1 MNRSVLWLVLAV
13 LAAPAFA
20 FLVYRAAQEL
30 GFLDPPINRQHELR
44 RTISLAVY
52 AFLIFLPVLVYGFGK
67 RWPRA
72 WVIFGFLDG
81 AALLFF
87 AGSGLWAARELW
99 RIRHRDVVVAP
110 AIGEVENAVGMAETS
125 PAAGTSDVLASSPLA
140 GAASEEGPPSGEPA
154 LPNDPSAGS

>member
-1 MNRSVLWLVLAV
+1 MSGPFLWLVLAI
-13 LAAPAFA
+13 LAAPALA
-20 FLVYRAAQEL
+20 FLAYRAAQEL
-30 GFLDPPINRQHELR
+30 GFLEPPIDRQHELR

-87 AGSGLWAARELW
+87 AGSGIWAARELW
-99 RIRHRDVVVAP
+99 RIRHPEIVLP
-110 AIGEVENAVGMAETS
+110 PPGPVEASGDAEASDALAASSLTGPDSAGPGAET
-125 PAAGTSDVLASSPLA
+125 
-140 GAASEEGPPSGEPA
+140 PP
-154 LPNDPSAGS
+154 DPSEPSSGS